1 MDVGKLLAL
10 IQERPQLWDTRCD
23 QYHDKMLKE
32 RGWDEVTQ
40 EMLAREWEKGNS
52 AKRRK
57 LGKPFIFKCIANIC
71 FSILSF
77 LCAVI
82 IAYVYNP
89 IERLLCHISTVQRVK
104 TRWQSCRDQYRRER
118 VQGLGHSGEGGR
130 RKKPYIYTRQL
141 NFLRPVLDVRT
152 TVDSLEPQ
160 RETGNTSSESD
171 QAAYGQDSP
180 RPGEQEVEPVQQL
193 PDEEREESSALEGP
207 SRALESSPQPRRRQP
222 RRRRVAPPN
231 PDSAA
236 NTQAQVQTQVLEYL
250 RQRHLE
256 GSEERML
263 SGLAHL
269 FKELPAYK
277 QTLFVDVMTSVF
289 TIFKTPLDPHEVV
302 CCVDNLKNQVFRLC
316 PQPGH
321 SMVPQ
326 HARPSSASQPLF
338 SQEQPFM
345 PQQSLPGPVTYPP
358 QSHVAAPH
366 HQGQG
371 SFTQEL
377 FNL

>member
-10 IQERPQLWDTRCD
+10 IQERPQLWDTRSD
-23 QYHDKMLKE
+23 LYHDKVLKE
-32 RGWDEVTQ
+32 CGWDEVTQ

-57 LGKPFIFKCIANIC
+57 L
-71 FSILSF
+71 
-77 LCAVI
+77 
-82 IAYVYNP
+82 
-89 IERLLCHISTVQRVK
+89 VQRVK

-118 VQGLGHSGEGGR
+118 VQGVGHSGEGGR
-130 RKKPYIYTRQL
+130 RKKPYLYTRQL
-141 NFLRPVLDVRT
+141 HFLRPVLDVRT

-193 PDEEREESSALEGP
+193 PEEEREESSAREGP
-207 SRALESSPQPRRRQP
+207 SQPLESSPQPRRRQT

-269 FKELPAYK
+269 FKELPAYQ

-302 CCVDNLKNQVFRLC
+302 CCVDNLKNRAFSLFPQ

-326 HARPSSASQPLF
+326 HAMPSSGSQPLF
-338 SQEQPFM
+338 SQEQAFR
-345 PQQSLPGPVTYPP
+345 PQPSLPGPVTYPP
-358 QSHVAAPH
+358 QSNVAAPH

-371 SFTQEL
+371 PFTRDL
-377 FNL
+377 FNI